1 MKILLDTTVLIDH
14 LRGFKGATQFLS
26 EAVTRGDELC
36 SVTIVRTEVFA
47 GMRQKEEKTTRA
59 LLSQIQWVDVDIEM
73 ADAAGNLAGKFLK
86 SHPGVDTVDY
96 ILAAAANGLRAE
108 LATTNVK
115 RFPMF
120 PDLKKPY

>member
-1 MKILLDTTVLIDH
+1 MKVLLDTSVLIDH
-14 LRGFKGATQFLS
+14 LRGSKKATQFLS
-26 EAVTRGDELC
+26 EAVTRRDELC

-47 GMRQKEEKTTRA
+47 GMRQKEERTTRA
-59 LLSQIQWVDVDIEM
+59 LLSQIQWVDVDIEL
-73 ADAAGNLAGKFLK
+73 ADAAGDLARKFLK

-96 ILAAAANGLRAE
+96 ILAAAANGLKAD

-115 RFPMF
+115 QFPMI